1 MGGCGKMCR
10 MTRGGFWMTSRW
22 RPWVPP
28 PPPTTASLRHPEP
41 PPKTHILLLLWTEGP
56 KHLQTSNQTK
66 PPNLTIPQSSLCTP
80 MHYHHQN
87 FVRFDSFQLLNSCS
101 ESLHH
106 HQCNSGQLMHA
117 AHTTRKQMK
126 NYHMAKLT
134 HVPRCPCSKQSEQIS
149 SQI

>member
-87 FVRFDSFQLLNSCS
+87 FVDLTHSNSSAVALNHYTIINATLGNSCM
-101 ESLHH
+101 
-106 HQCNSGQLMHA
+106 QLTQQA
-117 AHTTRKQMK
+117 NKWN
-126 NYHMAKLT
+126 NYHMAEHT
-134 HVPRCPCSKQSEQIS
+134 HFPRSPCSKQSEQIS
-149 SQI
+149 